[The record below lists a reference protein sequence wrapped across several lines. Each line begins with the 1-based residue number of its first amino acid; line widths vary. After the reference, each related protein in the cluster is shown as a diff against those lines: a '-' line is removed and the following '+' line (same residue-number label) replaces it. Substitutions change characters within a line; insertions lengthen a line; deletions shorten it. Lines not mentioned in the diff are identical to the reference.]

1 MSQVIH
7 GNGVHHIHS
16 HSNDQ
21 NWTYVPSISLSLS
34 PGVSQTTLLPSALG
48 TSGSEVHVFVFAL
61 YFLNKSWGPVQLGF
75 DIVSLQINTMRQQTP
90 ILFSSSSSIFI
101 ECQRGGIL
109 LFFKMCPQNAL
120 SSLFLWI
127 SSTQKTFSEI
137 LLIWNLPASKVPCH
151 PVHGLYHLPRFGYVI
166 HQPGLPHFLSILS
179 ACQGKLLADL
189 VKKESCPQRKS
200 WQW

>member
-1 MSQVIH
+1 MIVA
-7 GNGVHHIHS
+7 HITSTHIPMTKTGHMFHPS
-16 HSNDQ
+16 HCLCHQGSAKQ
-21 NWTYVPSISLSLS
+21 LCFLQLLAHLGQRSTYLCLHCISSINPGAPCSLVL
-34 PGVSQTTLLPSALG
+34 TLC
-48 TSGSEVHVFVFAL
+48 H
-61 YFLNKSWGPVQLGF
+61 
-75 DIVSLQINTMRQQTP
+75 IQINTMRQQTP

-151 PVHGLYHLPRFGYVI
+151 PVHGLYHLPRFGYVT